1 MLPPA
6 LARLLNE
13 HDHLAEHVYDIGPGD
28 ASDRE
33 LLRYAFEH
41 DAVLVTKDEDF
52 VDLVTV
58 GHDIPPLV
66 WVRVGNTRRTALLT
80 WFEPLIEQIV
90 TMVEAGNRLIEL
102 R

>member
-6 LARLLNE
+6 LVRLLNE
-13 HDHLAEHVYDIGPGD
+13 HGHLAEHVYDIGPGD

-33 LLRYAFEH
+33 LLRYAFENE
-41 DAVLVTKDEDF
+41 AVLVTKDEDF

-58 GHDIPPLV
+58 GEDIPTLV
-66 WVRVGNTRRTALLT
+66 WIRVSNTRRAPLLA
-80 WFEPLIEQIV
+80 WFEPRIEQIV
-90 TMVEAGNRLIEL
+90 TMVESGNGLIEL